1 MNNSKIIKLKDSNG
15 NYLYPKIVSESID
28 TGTIGTD
35 HIINNAITEQKLA
48 ETIITKL
55 NSIPTSDTLSS
66 LQTAVTTL
74 NSDSSVVGSVDK
86 KIADAISSLV
96 GSAPDTLNTLQK
108 IAEEMQNPANN
119 TATTVLDQV
128 ASKADSSAL
137 TAEISRA
144 KKAEQDVLTTV
155 NNLVSQSIHYEVIS

>member
-15 NYLYPKIVSESID
+15 NYLYPKIVSQSID

-74 NSDSSVVGSVDK
+74 NSDSSVAGSVDK

-119 TATTVLDQV
+119 TATTVLDQI

-137 TAEISRA
+137 TTEISRA
-144 KKAEQDVLTTV
+144 KKAEQDVLVTV

>member
-48 ETIITKL
+48 ETIVTKL